1 MHLLASVLVRMADFL
16 GHYHSQVS
24 TPVDIKTTE
33 QPGNA
38 EPEQANVG
46 GSKQS
51 NIFSGTFFTGGGKQF
66 NGNEFSS
73 NGGTMN
79 F

>member
-1 MHLLASVLVRMADFL
+1 MSTADFL
-16 GHYHSQVS
+16 GHYYSQAS

-33 QPGNA
+33 QLGNVK
-38 EPEQANVG
+38 PEQENVG
-46 GSKQS
+46 GSRQS
-51 NIFSGTFFTGGGKQF
+51 NLFSGTFFTGGGGKQF